1 MMMKIRLAMPPSN
14 TITEITAGMIVL
26 YIAVS
31 IFAAILLSFL
41 VRFFIKMYNAVKELV
56 PDVEI
61 VIVLHQQIMVS

>member
-1 MMMKIRLAMPPSN
+1 MPPSN
-14 TITEITAGMIVL
+14 TTSEITAGMIVL

-31 IFAAILLSFL
+31 ILAAILLTFL
-41 VRFFIKMYNAVKELV
+41 VRFFIKLYNTVKELV